1 MGKNKQKK
9 KRGSGRKPADKSSA
23 KPAPGPVNSSEYS
36 WFPLL
41 NSISSRVNSKVGF
54 IVTASFIILTALLEI
69 AAYLFGGIFSV
80 IASRIW
86 LFEGILLFVFFL
98 FRSAVDVVNDI
109 KTKKYLV
116 LSCFLVLLLL
126 LGFCVGNIRIS
137 DVSPEA
143 CLQLSSGLNS
153 FKETDWH
160 YTGTGFVGYPNR
172 QYLVAALPSIVL
184 GRSVL
189 SLHLGFGLL
198 FLIGVVSL
206 FGELKKWCTEHYKLP
221 EMYALLHVGALV
233 VFPFITEYYRNFEQ
247 AITPVALALIVL
259 SLYMKLVRKPSVMT
273 VLAITWT
280 GGFLAD
286 SYTPGL
292 AAMGLLIVFLVM
304 NLIGYWKKSVAGSVE
319 SSKNKAILY
328 ANISSV
334 VNMVMFLAATLIIGR
349 KDRINATAGIEENLA
364 GEFIKSIDEFL
375 NERYVRF
382 LGFFAGIFVIYLLFS
397 LLGQLKIYNFIVS
410 VWMICVVFIA
420 FHLDGYTQYEKYHMA
435 QRFMVIIPVFIVAL
449 FHSLM
454 GLIKKKGITVSTK
467 SLVILY
473 AFSILCGVYN
483 LNQRHFSFNYFG
495 SVIPMKHLIVIVEN
509 ELKANNMTCEDE
521 FNLVVYTDSGLQTN
535 IGDYAKYFFPNAK
548 NETHMT
554 EENADLPVFE
564 NDYPTIYVS
573 DVPYPGGTVTGAD
586 KLQTVS
592 YHDHIY
598 YIDFEWNILTRNF
611 T

>member
-1 MGKNKQKK
+1 MGKNEQKN
-9 KRGSGRKPADKSSA
+9 KRGNGGKTSEQSSGKE
-23 KPAPGPVNSSEYS
+23 PAPGPVISENSV
-36 WFPLL
+36 FPFL
-41 NSISSRVNSKVGF
+41 NKVSAKVNSKLGY
-54 IVTASFIILTALLEI
+54 IITASFIILTAVLEI
-69 AAYLFGGIFSV
+69 AAYLFRDIFSV

-86 LFEGILLFVFFL
+86 LFEGILLFAFFL
-98 FRSAVDVVNDI
+98 FKSVINVVKDI
-109 KTKKYLV
+109 KAKKYLPV
-116 LSCFLVLLLL
+116 SCFLVLLLL
-126 LGFCVGNIRIS
+126 LVYCIGNIRIS

-143 CLQLSSGLNS
+143 CLQLSSGLDS
-153 FKETDWH
+153 FKEIDWR

-206 FGELKKWCTEHYKLP
+206 CGELKEWCAEHYKMP
-221 EMYALLHVGALV
+221 EMYALLPAGALV

-273 VLAITWT
+273 ILAITWT

-292 AAMGLLIVFLVM
+292 AALGLLIVFLIL
-304 NLIGYWKKSVAGSVE
+304 NLIGYWKKSVPGSAE
-319 SSKNKAILY
+319 SSKNKAILF

-334 VNMVMFLAATLIIGR
+334 VNMVMFLAATVIIGR
-349 KDRINATAGIEENLA
+349 KDRIHATGVEENLK

-382 LGFFAGIFVIYLLFS
+382 LGFFAGIFVLYLLFS

-467 SLVILY
+467 SILILF
-473 AFSILCGVYN
+473 AFSVLCGIYN
-483 LNQRHFSFNYFG
+483 LNQQHFSFDYFG
-495 SVIPMKHLIVIVEN
+495 SVIPMKHLIVNVEK
-509 ELKANNMTCEDE
+509 ELKANNITCEDE

-535 IGDYAKYFFPNAK
+535 IGDYSRYFFPNAK
-548 NETHMT
+548 HETHT
-554 EENADLPVFE
+554 TDENADLPVFE
-564 NDYPTIYVS
+564 NGYPVIYVS
-573 DVPYPGGTVTGAD
+573 DVPYPGGTVTGSD
-586 KLQTVS
+586 KLQVVS

-598 YIDFEWNILTRNF
+598 DIDFDWYILTRNF